1 MVMIGRVIYK
11 KESVQYYSESKDEW
25 IDVDDMD
32 EQHCRNALKKIIR
45 NFGLPKNA
53 RVSRFAWR

>member
-11 KESVQYYSESKDEW
+11 KEIVQYYSESKDEW

-45 NFGLPKNA
+45 KFGIYDERKGH
-53 RVSRFAWR
+53 

>member
-1 MVMIGRVIYK
+1 MIGRVVYQ

-25 IDVDDMD
+25 IDVDTMD

-45 NFGLPKNA
+45 KYGVNEQHQKRN
-53 RVSRFAWR
+53 

>member
-1 MVMIGRVIYK
+1 MVMIGRVIYQ

-25 IDVDDMD
+25 IDVDNMD

-45 NFGLPKNA
+45 KYGVVKDEQYKKRN
-53 RVSRFAWR
+53 

>member
-1 MVMIGRVIYK
+1 MIGRVVYQ

-25 IDVDDMD
+25 IDVDNMD

-45 NFGLPKNA
+45 KYGVISEQHKKRN
-53 RVSRFAWR
+53 

>member
-1 MVMIGRVIYK
+1 MHFLCHENKQTIIDFK
-11 KESVQYYSESKDEW
+11 NSTKPKKDEW

-45 NFGLPKNA
+45 KFGTYDERKGH
-53 RVSRFAWR
+53 

>member
-25 IDVDDMD
+25 IDVDNMD

-45 NFGLPKNA
+45 KYGVISEQHNKRN
-53 RVSRFAWR
+53 